1 MESLM
6 AAIQQW
12 VSSGSLVFAAGG
24 AFAGGILAGLC
35 PCVIVMVPL
44 LIGFI
49 GGMGDEMTTKRSFL
63 FTLVFVLGFS
73 LELALLFTVGLAA
86 APFLQ
91 SEYMVYLVAGVC
103 ILLGLYFM
111 DLVKIPMGRTHY
123 KPPKHTGLLG
133 AAIFGFLFGFTSMPC
148 TGPILLVL
156 VGVIPAMNPVV
167 GGIMILFYGI
177 GQCLLILIV
186 GTFAGAAR
194 QVLASQRF
202 TTANLVFKRAAGI
215 LLILVGIYIGA
226 DSIFPGLGLGL

>member
-1 MESLM
+1 
-6 AAIQQW
+6 
-12 VSSGSLVFAAGG
+12 
-24 AFAGGILAGLC
+24 
-35 PCVIVMVPL
+35 
-44 LIGFI
+44 
-49 GGMGDEMTTKRSFL
+49 MTTKRSFL

-91 SEYMVYLVAGVC
+91 SEYMVYIVAGVC
-103 ILLGLYFM
+103 ILFGLYFM
-111 DLVKIPMGRTHY
+111 DLVKIPIGKAAY

-133 AAIFGFLFGFTSMPC
+133 AAILGFLFGFTSMPC

-177 GQCLLILIV
+177 GQCLLILLV
-186 GTFAGAAR
+186 GTFAGTAR

-202 TTANLVFKRAAGI
+202 TSANLVFKRAAGI

-226 DSIFPGLGLGL
+226 DSMFPGLALGL